1 MSGGRRRAWT
11 LGMAALLWLS
21 AACAPVAP
29 QARPGT
35 VAQPEPLLVAAA
47 ASLEGAFNEIGD
59 AFEAETGQPVTFVFG
74 ASGNLATQIENGA
87 PFDVFA
93 AANVEFVERLADG
106 GLILPDTQAVYAQ
119 GRLALA
125 VNRAAGVTA
134 TNLEDLLDPAITRVA
149 IANPQL
155 APYGL
160 AAQQALHSRGLWESL
175 ELKIVYGENVRQA
188 LQYVQTGDAQ
198 AGLVALSIVSV
209 PEVSY
214 TMIDAALHDSLDQA
228 LVVIAGRPHEETAR
242 AFAAFV
248 LGSGGRE
255 ILGRHGFTPP
265 GEF

>member
-1 MSGGRRRAWT
+1 MAPPIHARIFSTASAWGLCCCVLWTRDVWRGSMSGGRRRAWT

-21 AACAPVAP
+21 ARAPVAP

-47 ASLEGAFNEIGD
+47 RRWKSAFNEIGD

-125 VNRAAGVTA
+125 VNRGGRDGNQPGRPAGPRHHAWRSPIPNWRPTAWRSRPCTAAGCGNHSA
-134 TNLEDLLDPAITRVA
+134 QDRLWRECAPGAAIRA
-149 IANPQL
+149 DRRRP
-155 APYGL
+155 
-160 AAQQALHSRGLWESL
+160 SRS
-175 ELKIVYGENVRQA
+175 R
-188 LQYVQTGDAQ
+188 
-198 AGLVALSIVSV
+198 
-209 PEVSY
+209 
-214 TMIDAALHDSLDQA
+214 
-228 LVVIAGRPHEETAR
+228 RPSPSSPCR
-242 AFAAFV
+242 RFP
-248 LGSGGRE
+248 
-255 ILGRHGFTPP
+255 IP
-265 GEF
+265 

>member
-1 MSGGRRRAWT
+1 M
-11 LGMAALLWLS
+11 
-21 AACAPVAP
+21 
-29 QARPGT
+29 
-35 VAQPEPLLVAAA
+35 
-47 ASLEGAFNEIGD
+47 
-59 AFEAETGQPVTFVFG
+59 
-74 ASGNLATQIENGA
+74 
-87 PFDVFA
+87 
-93 AANVEFVERLADG
+93 
-106 GLILPDTQAVYAQ
+106 
-119 GRLALA
+119 
-125 VNRAAGVTA
+125 TA

-228 LVVIAGRPHEETAR
+228 LVVIAIARKR
-242 AFAAFV
+242 AFAPCPRLRRA
-248 LGSGGRE
+248 RY
-255 ILGRHGFTPP
+255 
-265 GEF
+265 